1 MIADEPDFIRLADLG
16 VEAVE
21 GDACAPSTD
30 VLVGSLRTP
39 EGSSIKKSLFTNLRG
54 VNQLKPAPGIR
65 CPTIGLSSPFVLQ
78 R

>member
-39 EGSSIKKSLFTNLRG
+39 EGRPSKNRSSLICVPL
-54 VNQLKPAPGIR
+54 
-65 CPTIGLSSPFVLQ
+65 IGAT
-78 R
+78 